1 MAKMTL
7 EDVQVTNQTVLM
19 RCDFNIPLDDNLRIT
34 DDRRITASLPSIKK
48 VISDGAALVLCSHLG
63 RPKGEVKSTLSLKPV
78 AVRLEELLGQ
88 EVVMASDCVG
98 NEVKQQKQALKSG
111 EILLLENLRF
121 HQQEEKN
128 DPGFAED
135 LADNCQIFVND
146 AFGTAH
152 RAHASTE
159 GVTHFIDT
167 CVAGYL
173 IEKELKYLGD
183 AINQP
188 ARPMT
193 AILGGAKISGKI
205 DVIRNL
211 FDKVDHLLI
220 GGGMFFTFL
229 KAKGLEIGKSLLE
242 EDRLEM
248 AHSILAEAEERNISF
263 LLPSD
268 VVIADAFENDAQ
280 QKTVGIEDI
289 PADWMGLDIGP
300 ESIKRFSATI
310 RDSKT
315 IIWNGPM
322 GAFEMPAFAEG
333 TKAIAFA
340 LAEATKQGGI
350 SVVGGGDSA
359 AAISVFGLDE
369 QITHISTGGGASL
382 EFLEGKNLPGI
393 SALNDKKS

>member
-19 RCDFNIPLDDNLRIT
+19 RCDFNIPLDGNLQIT

-48 VISDGAALVLCSHLG
+48 VISDGAALILCSHLG
-63 RPKGEVKSTLSLKPV
+63 RPKGEIKPALSLKPV

-88 EVVMASDCVG
+88 RVIMASDCVG
-98 NEVKQQKQALKSG
+98 NEVQQQKKALKSG

-135 LADNCQIFVND
+135 LADGCHIFVND

-183 AINQP
+183 AIDQP

-205 DVIRNL
+205 DVIRSL
-211 FDKVDHLLI
+211 FKKVDHLLI
-220 GGGMFFTFL
+220 GGGMVFTFL
-229 KAKGLEIGKSLLE
+229 KAKGLEIGNSLLE

-248 AHSILAEAEERNISF
+248 AHSILSDAEERNISF

-280 QKTVGIEDI
+280 QKTVGVEEI
-289 PADWMGLDIGP
+289 PAEWMGLDIGP
-300 ESIKRFSATI
+300 ETIKRFSTTI

-322 GAFEMPAFAEG
+322 GAFEMPAFSGG
-333 TKAIAFA
+333 TRAIALA
-340 LAEATKQGGI
+340 LAEATRAGSI

-359 AAISVFGLDE
+359 AAISKFNLED

-382 EFLEGKNLPGI
+382 EFLEGKELPGI